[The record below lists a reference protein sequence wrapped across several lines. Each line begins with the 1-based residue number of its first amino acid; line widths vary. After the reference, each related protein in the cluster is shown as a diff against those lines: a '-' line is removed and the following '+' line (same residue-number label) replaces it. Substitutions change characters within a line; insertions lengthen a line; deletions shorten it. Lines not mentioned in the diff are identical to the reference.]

1 MIMTEAKKKIA
12 ELRKLVGRTDEN
24 SKKRVDEIALWF
36 KEHTDAESQR
46 LFDEFMEEG
55 ISEMQVELEDIRH
68 QIDDE
73 AYRLLPISYIA
84 KKYFGKSQSWLSQRI
99 NGTKVR
105 GRVYTLTDEQ
115 KRIFNNAM
123 QDLSEFFG
131 SFRIA

>member
-1 MIMTEAKKKIA
+1 MTEVRKKIA

-36 KEHTDAESQR
+36 KEHTDEESQR

-73 AYRLLPISYIA
+73 TYRLLPISYIA

-105 GRVYTLTDEQ
+105 GRVYTLTEDQ

>member
-1 MIMTEAKKKIA
+1 MTEAKKKIA

-36 KEHTDAESQR
+36 KEHTDEESQR

-105 GRVYTLTDEQ
+105 GRVYTLTEEQ

>member
-1 MIMTEAKKKIA
+1 MTEAKKKIA
-12 ELRKLVGRTDEN
+12 ELRRLVGRTDEN

-36 KEHTDAESQR
+36 KEHSDEESQR

-105 GRVYTLTDEQ
+105 GRVYTLTEEQ

>member
-1 MIMTEAKKKIA
+1 MTEAKKKIA

-36 KEHTDAESQR
+36 KEHTDEESQR

-105 GRVYTLTDEQ
+105 GRVYTLTEDQ

>member
-1 MIMTEAKKKIA
+1 MTEAKKKIA

>member
-1 MIMTEAKKKIA
+1 MTEAKKKIS

>member
-36 KEHTDAESQR
+36 KEHTDEESQR

-105 GRVYTLTDEQ
+105 GRVYTLTEEQ

>member
-1 MIMTEAKKKIA
+1 MTEAKKKIA

-36 KEHTDAESQR
+36 KEHSDEEFQR

-84 KKYFGKSQSWLSQRI
+84 KKYFRKSQSWLSQRI

-105 GRVYTLTDEQ
+105 GRVYTLTEDQ

>member
-36 KEHTDAESQR
+36 KEHTDEESQR

-105 GRVYTLTDEQ
+105 GRVYTLTEDQ

>member
-1 MIMTEAKKKIA
+1 MTEAKKKIA

-46 LFDEFMEEG
+46 LFDEFMDEG

>member
-1 MIMTEAKKKIA
+1 MTEAKKKIA

-36 KEHTDAESQR
+36 KEHSDEESQR

-105 GRVYTLTDEQ
+105 GRVYTLTEEQ

>member
-1 MIMTEAKKKIA
+1 MKIA

-36 KEHTDAESQR
+36 KEHSDEEFQR

-84 KKYFGKSQSWLSQRI
+84 KKYFRKSQSWLSQRI

-105 GRVYTLTDEQ
+105 GRVYTLTEDQ

>member
-1 MIMTEAKKKIA
+1 MTEAKKKIA

-36 KEHTDAESQR
+36 KEHSDEESQR

-84 KKYFGKSQSWLSQRI
+84 KKYFRKSQSWLSQRI

-105 GRVYTLTDEQ
+105 GRVYTLTEDQ